1 MNKRT
6 AQPPQRKSNSKR
18 GAELQK
24 LALELLVISGQLRRN
39 QLKSDLAAVEVEV
52 RIDRLRNIWRSNAS
66 T

>member
-6 AQPPQRKSNSKR
+6 AQPPKRKSNSKR

-52 RIDRLRNIWRSNAS
+52 RIEGLRNIWRSNAS

>member
-6 AQPPQRKSNSKR
+6 AQPPKRKSNSKR
-18 GAELQK
+18 GSDLQK

-52 RIDRLRNIWRSNAS
+52 RIERLRNIWRSNAS